1 MRKKHL
7 YVQESYHKQKKQGNQ
22 IFIVCA
28 SFSVEASTEIKEHSF
43 KHLREFFEF
52 VFGFV
57 LSFLTQYFTISFPNC
72 IPLALLYS
80 NLSLAA

>member
-1 MRKKHL
+1 MKHL
-7 YVQESYHKQKKQGNQ
+7 G
-22 IFIVCA
+22 
-28 SFSVEASTEIKEHSF
+28 EI
-43 KHLREFFEF
+43 LEF

-57 LSFLTQYFTISFPNC
+57 LSFSAQDFTISFPNC